1 MLRHQETAEHAN
13 SLFMSLDANFSIQNG
28 VPLPKLMADI
38 SLRVY
43 RVTGSQALTLWC
55 TIPIFILENLF

>member
-1 MLRHQETAEHAN
+1 
-13 SLFMSLDANFSIQNG
+13 MSLDANFSIQNG